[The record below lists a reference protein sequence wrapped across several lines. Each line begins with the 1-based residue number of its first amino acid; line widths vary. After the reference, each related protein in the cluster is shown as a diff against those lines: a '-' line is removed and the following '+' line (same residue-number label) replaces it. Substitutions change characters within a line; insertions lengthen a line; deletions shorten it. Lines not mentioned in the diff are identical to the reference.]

1 MNFLYDK
8 RKLKYGTLHHF
19 EISFGHKKW
28 NCPSSSRVSAYKVTV
43 CDLMSIIYLQL
54 TNMASG
60 VDLLMYFNTSC
71 VECSDMGPP
80 PDTILGIPPPPLPA
94 FLQRA
99 PFINNTSTCSV
110 LCDWTAGPGVEY
122 VELPR
127 HGTAQSFSLSDD
139 KAVCKNWMLYATMDK
154 TDRIFKF
161 SKLRV
166 GLMFRGHCD
175 VVVNGSYFHVKSS
188 CEKHILFSALCT
200 GTSAHA
206 RTHAR
211 THTYK
216 VWNQA
221 MMQIIHQWS
230 IIINNVCS
238 LVTLFVLLSCC
249 HW

>member
-1 MNFLYDK
+1 MEHYII
-8 RKLKYGTLHHF
+8 LKYPLDTRN
-19 EISFGHKKW
+19 K
-28 NCPSSSRVSAYKVTV
+28 TV
-43 CDLMSIIYLQL
+43 PVVPGSVPIRSLFCDLMSIIYLQL

-139 KAVCKNWMLYATMDK
+139 KAVC
-154 TDRIFKF
+154 
-161 SKLRV
+161 
-166 GLMFRGHCD
+166 
-175 VVVNGSYFHVKSS
+175 
-188 CEKHILFSALCT
+188 
-200 GTSAHA
+200 
-206 RTHAR
+206 
-211 THTYK
+211 
-216 VWNQA
+216 
-221 MMQIIHQWS
+221 
-230 IIINNVCS
+230 NN
-238 LVTLFVLLSCC
+238 
-249 HW
+249 